1 MIKPTEPLSLS
12 TSAIRWVFF
21 TFLPSISVQKVIT
34 SPFFRELISS
44 ISFEIIR
51 SPFLKVGFIE
61 SDSTVSGI
69 YPSRLAV
76 PLFLSDE
83 NTRIVISSA
92 KISTTHAI
100 TLKTIFK
107 AFFIIQN
114 LGNPRLPPF

>member
-1 MIKPTEPLSLS
+1 M
-12 TSAIRWVFF
+12 
-21 TFLPSISVQKVIT
+21 
-34 SPFFRELISS
+34 
-44 ISFEIIR
+44 
-51 SPFLKVGFIE
+51 KVGFIE
-61 SDSTVSGI
+61 SDSTVSGT